1 MEIVY
6 AIFEFLSNMCTWSCV
21 WVYVR
26 AGKPVSSPESTIRLV
41 ECTKNVSKAVVAGAP
56 DFFVVLH
63 GLDRLYVLYMC
74 LLQPLTLLESHL
86 LSVFCEPPTHFVHL
100 L

>member
-1 MEIVY
+1 MRYSSFSVICVPGV
-6 AIFEFLSNMCTWSCV
+6 V

-26 AGKPVSSPESTIRLV
+26 AGKPVSSPESTVRLV

-86 LSVFCEPPTHFVHL
+86 LSVFCEPPTHFVYL